1 MQASLMM
8 IFSNTLKASGKKFL
22 IPVYQRNYSWNETQC
37 ESLME
42 DILRIY
48 NGEYNK
54 HFIGSII
61 YKVED
66 GDSSKANVIDGQQRL
81 STMFLLCKAIYD
93 FYDDEETKR
102 EMKDILFDRWS
113 NEPRLLP
120 VESDNEVY
128 LDILNDRQ
136 SFILR
141 KENKMYQNYLFFM
154 QYLENNNL
162 DIRKLIQSLEQLE
175 VIIMELHERDNPQVI
190 FESINSTGLSLS
202 NADLIRNYLLLG
214 ESYDDQLHLYRNYW
228 FKFEKSLGFDNMNS
242 FFEHYL
248 NIKILNKSISRNDM
262 YIHFKDYVIRNR
274 YTSKEI
280 FENIDEYVSVYMYLV
295 DSENVYVLESPE
307 QTKKLN
313 RLLNELNILNAGVSR
328 MFIMEVLCNHKKGNI
343 SDEDLIYTV
352 EVVVSY
358 ILRRSVCNYG
368 TNSLQKVFRHLYSQI
383 QKNLDEIPYRESFI
397 HNFITTKANTK
408 GKFPSDV
415 EFKDVLSTRNLY
427 GKFRYLRYLLFSL
440 ENYGKKTFIS
450 DEDIS
455 IEHVMPQT
463 LTSYWK
469 NILGDNYKNIHAD
482 LVDDIGNLTLTS
494 YNSELSNRDFETKL
508 NMLKDESNFK
518 LNRYFENITEWNK
531 EEIEKRSIELAQKAI
546 DIWKFPEVNEEIK
559 NQIESSKYKIITM
572 KELIENYET
581 CSFKSMKIEDDFI
594 VDISSFRD
602 LCYNSLKYSY
612 MKNPEKILNNFVDN
626 QEYTRSANDETFY
639 LFSKDE
645 NKVRVARLE
654 ENSQIYFDINRTGWY
669 LLFYSCK
676 LLEINGI
683 DLEEV
688 ELTVYNN

>member
-1 MQASLMM
+1 
-8 IFSNTLKASGKKFL
+8 
-22 IPVYQRNYSWNETQC
+22 
-37 ESLME
+37 
-42 DILRIY
+42 
-48 NGEYNK
+48 
-54 HFIGSII
+54 
-61 YKVED
+61 
-66 GDSSKANVIDGQQRL
+66 
-81 STMFLLCKAIYD
+81 
-93 FYDDEETKR
+93 
-102 EMKDILFDRWS
+102 
-113 NEPRLLP
+113 
-120 VESDNEVY
+120 
-128 LDILNDRQ
+128 
-136 SFILR
+136 
-141 KENKMYQNYLFFM
+141 
-154 QYLENNNL
+154 
-162 DIRKLIQSLEQLE
+162 
-175 VIIMELHERDNPQVI
+175 MELHERDNPQVI

-295 DSENVYVLESPE
+295 DSENTYVLESPE

-494 YNSELSNRDFETKL
+494 YNSELSNKDFETKL